1 MPIPQ
6 ANQAF
11 YASLV
16 VEHIVPKG
24 KDFAFKM
31 WHTTLINATK
41 QQQGFLRADLCPPL
55 RCKDGVVK
63 WYAIIHF
70 DSPDHLQVWLESEER
85 EQLFAAGQ
93 QIFRS
98 YRFKSFTTGLEGW
111 FSSHAGSE
119 HTGLGPPAWKQM
131 LSVVLGLYPTVMI
144 QAMIFTALGIFQ
156 SWPPAA
162 AMLVNNLITS
172 SILSWAV
179 MPRLAG
185 LLRFW
190 LQPAYLPPSGQ
201 ADLLGGVLVAIALG
215 FMVVLF
221 NHLQALG

>member
-11 YASLV
+11 YSSLV
-16 VEHIVPKG
+16 IEHIVPKG
-24 KDFAFKM
+24 RDFAFKT
-31 WHTTLINATK
+31 WHTTFANAT
-41 QQQGFLRADLCPPL
+41 QHQQGFLRADLCPPL
-55 RCKDGVVK
+55 RCEDGVVK

-70 DSPDHLQVWLESEER
+70 DSPDHLQAWLASEER
-85 EQLFAAGQ
+85 EQLFEAGQ
-93 QIFRS
+93 HIFRA

-144 QAMIFTALGIFQ
+144 QMMIFAALGIFE

-172 SILSWAV
+172 SILSWAI
-179 MPRLAG
+179 MPRLTG
-185 LLRFW
+185 LLNFW
-190 LQPAYLPPSGQ
+190 LQPAYLPSTGQ
-201 ADLLGGVLVAIALG
+201 TDLLGGVLVAIALG